1 MSTQVFDEF
10 EEWLARVFHASAW
23 SALTESASL
32 QQHVSL
38 LDQDGDGDLDDDD
51 VDELFDECDTNLSGS
66 VTVDEL
72 ALALGKRLSKKN
84 SKAVA
89 LKMRAI
95 ADADRDGH
103 MSREELHDGIRKI
116 AWGDGESM
124 GALCF
129 ERAFEV
135 WLRDTFLPAAQEAS
149 TQKKKKVAV

>member
-1 MSTQVFDEF
+1 M
-10 EEWLARVFHASAW
+10 
-23 SALTESASL
+23 
-32 QQHVSL
+32 
-38 LDQDGDGDLDDDD
+38 
-51 VDELFDECDTNLSGS
+51 
-66 VTVDEL
+66 TVDEL
-72 ALALGKRLSKKN
+72 ALALGKRLGKKN

-103 MSREELHDGIRKI
+103 MNREELRDGIRKI